1 MNIEKLIDEL
11 NSILDELDELSDNE
25 EIEEL
30 NANLEDVLFMLS
42 ESDDESDFEE
52 ELEDALAEL
61 SDIASGYKVIPESA
75 KYGDS
80 ISAIA
85 ARITMVM
92 NNR

>member
-1 MNIEKLIDEL
+1 MNIEKFIDEL
-11 NSILDELDELSDNE
+11 NSLLDELDEFSDNE
-25 EIEEL
+25 DIEEL

-42 ESDDESDFEE
+42 ESDDETDFEE
-52 ELEDALAEL
+52 ELEDALEEL
-61 SDIASGYKVIPESA
+61 TDIASGYKAIPETE

-85 ARITMVM
+85 ARITMIM

>member
-1 MNIEKLIDEL
+1 MNIEKFIDEL
-11 NSILDELDELSDNE
+11 NALLDELDSFSDND

-42 ESDDESDFEE
+42 ESDDESDFEDELKDAIE
-52 ELEDALAEL
+52 ELR
-61 SDIASGYKVIPESA
+61 DIAAGYREIPETA

-85 ARITMVM
+85 ARIAMVM

>member
-1 MNIEKLIDEL
+1 MNIEKFIDEL
-11 NSILDELDELSDNE
+11 NALLDELDEFSDNE
-25 EIEEL
+25 DIEDL
-30 NANLEDVLFMLS
+30 NANLEDILFMLS
-42 ESDDESDFEE
+42 EPGEEDDFEE
-52 ELEDALAEL
+52 ELEEAIDDLYDLADEYR
-61 SDIASGYKVIPESA
+61 DIPETA